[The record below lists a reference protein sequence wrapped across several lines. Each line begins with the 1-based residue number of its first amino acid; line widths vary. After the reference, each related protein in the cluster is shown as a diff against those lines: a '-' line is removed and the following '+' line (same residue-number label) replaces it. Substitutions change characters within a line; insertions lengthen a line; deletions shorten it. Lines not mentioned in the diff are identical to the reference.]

1 MNKVLKRI
9 ISLSVTC
16 AMLLS
21 ASGAFA
27 AEFIDMPDN
36 WTTSALENAAK
47 NGLLYGEEAVDGS
60 GMKINPDD
68 NITRAQMAAIIVR
81 AFGATETADISTYT
95 DVDKNAW
102 YYTEL
107 SKAVAMNAFRGDG
120 DLMNPQNNI
129 TFQECFTV
137 VSQILQLQVYAEDT
151 SVIEKFADYEDVAEW
166 AVPYAAAVV
175 GSGYWD
181 GIDGKLLPK
190 EYITRSQFAVLINNI
205 ADTYIDEPGTYSE
218 VGGKNVMVRSDNVV
232 LSGGEMDNVIVG
244 DGISKTVKIDGATV
258 SNVIYVRGVNAAIT
272 KNSTVNDI
280 ILLTPQATLNIGLIP
295 KSIYRCHETNVT
307 TFGVQEEIDAIKGE
321 AEETED
327 KQEEA
332 TEDTEVTE

>member
-1 MNKVLKRI
+1 MNKIFKKI
-9 ISLSVTC
+9 ISVSAIC

-21 ASGAFA
+21 TSSVLA

-81 AFGATETADISTYT
+81 AFGATETADISDYT

-120 DLMNPQNNI
+120 DLMTPQNNI

-137 VSQILQLQVYAEDT
+137 LSQILQLQIYAEDT
-151 SVIEKFADYEDVAEW
+151 SVLEKFSDYEDVAQW
-166 AVPYAAAVV
+166 AVPYATAIV
-175 GSGYWD
+175 GNGYWD
-181 GIDGKLLPK
+181 GIDGKLLPT

-205 ADTYIDEPGTYSE
+205 ADTYIDEPGTYSDFE
-218 VGGKNVMVRSDNVV
+218 GKNVMVRSNDVV
-232 LSGGEMDNVIVG
+232 ISGAELNSIIVG
-244 DGISKTVKIDGATV
+244 DGITDDFKMDDAKVETAL
-258 SNVIYVRGVNAAIT
+258 YVRGANAQVANKSHVNR
-272 KNSTVNDI
+272 VVM
-280 ILLTPQATLNIGLIP
+280 LTPQATLNIDGSATYPIVKNTL
-295 KSIYRCHETNVT
+295 YRCYETNTISFFVDNT
-307 TFGVQEEIDAIKGE
+307 VSDTVEDNT
-321 AEETED
+321 EETD
-327 KQEEA
+327 VI
-332 TEDTEVTE
+332 TEK